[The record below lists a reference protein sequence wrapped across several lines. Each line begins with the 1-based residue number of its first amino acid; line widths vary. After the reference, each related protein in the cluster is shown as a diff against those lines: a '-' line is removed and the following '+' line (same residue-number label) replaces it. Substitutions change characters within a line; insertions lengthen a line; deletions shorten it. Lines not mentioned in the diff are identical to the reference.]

1 MATTRGRP
9 RSFDRDTALDKAVQL
24 FWRRGYEGTSVRD
37 LAEELHIGMPSLY
50 NAFGG
55 KQQLFVEALD
65 AYDKKY
71 GGFLDRALAEEPTAE
86 QAVAR
91 VLREAPERYTRRSL
105 PTGCLVVSGD
115 SGTDDPTVTR
125 ELRRMR
131 AEKSDAFAAKIRSD
145 VAAGILPADTD
156 AAALARYVMA
166 VLSGIAQAARDGVS
180 RESLRR
186 TAEVATRAWP

>member
-1 MATTRGRP
+1 MATTGGRP
-9 RSFDRDTALDKAVQL
+9 RSFDRDAALDRAVQL
-24 FWRRGYEGTSVRD
+24 FWRRGYEGTSVRE

-50 NAFGG
+50 NAFGS
-55 KQQLFVEALD
+55 KQQLFVEVLGT
-65 AYDKKY
+65 YDKRY

-91 VLREAPERYTRRSL
+91 VFREAPECYTRRSL

-115 SGTDDPTVTR
+115 SGTDDPIVTR

-131 AEKSDAFAAKIRSD
+131 AEKAGAFAAKIRGD
-145 VAAGILPADTD
+145 VSAGILPADTD
-156 AAALARYVMA
+156 AVALGRYVMA

-180 RESLRR
+180 RESLCR

>member
-9 RSFDRDTALDKAVQL
+9 RSFDRSAALDKAVQM

-50 NAFGG
+50 SAFGG
-55 KQQLFVEALD
+55 KQQLFIEAVD

-86 QAVAR
+86 RAVAR
-91 VLREAPERYTRRSL
+91 VLREAPERYTRRGL
-105 PTGCLVVSGD
+105 PSGCLVVSGD

-131 AEKSDAFAAKIRSD
+131 AEKADAFAAKIRSD

-156 AAALARYVMA
+156 AAALGRYVMA
-166 VLSGIAQAARDGVS
+166 VLSGIAQAARDGAS
-180 RESLRR
+180 RESLRG